1 MKSNHVVVGPDRAPK
16 KEKPSGRLGYLCA
29 ESSAYYNS
37 IPYIVAFFSVALV
50 IAWLGLLAEAL
61 P

>member
-1 MKSNHVVVGPDRAPK
+1 MQSNHFAVGPDRAPK

-37 IPYIVAFFSVALV
+37 ISYIVAFFSVALV
-50 IAWLGLLAEAL
+50 IAWLGLLAEVL